1 MFYDGYPKYVPVAER
16 EEKALKTVAKLKKSR
31 PDLAPVSLQ
40 TNSLARTWWA
50 KAWNKNLESYA
61 DYAYRISRGR
71 SYVRHRAVVHLGL
84 KAGQIEALVQGGER
98 HPYEVTVHIKALPK
112 DTWTALVD
120 SCAGQIDSLAELIEG
135 RFPKALSELFTAKG
149 SGLFPTPQEIRM
161 SCSCP
166 DGAHMCKHVA
176 AVMYG
181 IGVRLDEN
189 PSLLFSLRGVE
200 IEALI
205 STAISEKSE
214 RLLQKSGRRSAR
226 VLDDDVSTL
235 FGIELETEEPKI
247 GPAKVAAS
255 TSTPAAAKA
264 NKAKTP
270 TSRKKAST
278 RAQSLDT
285 RD

>member
-1 MFYDGYPKYVPVAER
+1 MFYDGYPTYVPVAER
-16 EEKALKTVAKLKKSR
+16 EEKALKTVARLKKSR

-84 KAGQIEALVQGGER
+84 KTGQVEALVQGSQR
-98 HPYEVTVHIKALPK
+98 HPYEVRVDIKALPK
-112 DTWTALVD
+112 DTWAALVD

-181 IGVRLDEN
+181 IGVRLDESPN
-189 PSLLFSLRGVE
+189 LLFSLRGVE

-235 FGIELETEEPKI
+235 FGIELEDVKTA
-247 GPAKVAAS
+247 PAKVAA
-255 TSTPAAAKA
+255 TAATPAASKA
-264 NKAKTP
+264 NQAKTP
-270 TSRKKAST
+270 TSRKKTTTKAPS
-278 RAQSLDT
+278 
-285 RD
+285 